1 MFQLNKQYS
10 LLVGLLLSLVAT
22 GTFASNMKL
31 YGILLEPPA
40 CTIQDDNVIDV
51 FFGKN
56 VGIHR
61 LDGINY
67 TQDVDYKLVCAQNSK
82 GWVLKLSVSGPQSN
96 FDSAALQT
104 NEKNLAIRITQNG
117 QPFEINKPITITP
130 TTPPAIKAVPIKR
143 PGSTLTEG
151 PFSVTATLLAEY
163 Q

>member
-1 MFQLNKQYS
+1 Q
-10 LLVGLLLSLVAT
+10 
-22 GTFASNMKL
+22 
-31 YGILLEPPA
+31 
-40 CTIQDDNVIDV
+40 
-51 FFGKN
+51 
-56 VGIHR
+56 
-61 LDGINY
+61 
-67 TQDVDYKLVCAQNSK
+67 
-82 GWVLKLSVSGPQSN
+82 
-96 FDSAALQT
+96 QT